1 MTDSPNGALLLQTS
15 GENIMKVQNK
25 TIVVTGGANGMGRE
39 IVLNLLSKGARVA
52 AVDIN
57 ESALQETVALA
68 GDRKEKLATFVL
80 NIADK
85 SAVEALPTRILSRFG
100 TVDGLINNA
109 GIIQPFVRL
118 NDLKFEAIDRVLD
131 VNFYG
136 TLYMIKAF
144 LPELLKRPVAHVVN
158 VSSMGGFLPVPGQT
172 IYGASKAAVKLL
184 TEGLYAELL
193 NTHVKVTL
201 VYPGAIGT
209 NIAANS
215 GVNISV
221 SADDQHASATKTL
234 APERAAEIIVDAME
248 HDRYSVLVGSDAR
261 FMDFIYR
268 LNPKGAASFIYKQMK
283 SLLPA

>member
-1 MTDSPNGALLLQTS
+1 
-15 GENIMKVQNK
+15 MKVQNK
-25 TIVVTGGANGMGRE
+25 VIVVTGGGNGMGRE
-39 IVLNLLSKGARVA
+39 LVLNLLARGASVA

-57 ESALQETVALA
+57 ESALQETMRLA
-68 GDRKEKLATFVL
+68 GGLQEKLATFVL

-85 SAVEALPTRILSRFG
+85 QAVEAFPAKVIERFG
-100 TVDGLINNA
+100 IVDGLINNA

-118 NDLKFEAIDRVLD
+118 NDLKFDAIERVLD

-136 TLYMIKAF
+136 TLYMVKAF
-144 LPELLKRPVAHVVN
+144 LPYLLQRPAGHVVN

-172 IYGASKAAVKLL
+172 VYGASKAAVKLL

-193 NTHVKVTL
+193 NTNVKVTL

-215 GVNISV
+215 GVMINM
-221 SADDQHASATKTL
+221 SADDQKAAAKTL
-234 APERAAEIIVDAME
+234 APDKAAQIIVDAME
-248 HDRYSVLVGSDAR
+248 QDRYSVLVGSDAR

-268 LNPKGAASFIYKQMK
+268 LNPKGAAGFIYKQMK